1 MSQSPPAAKSK
12 RRRVVRLLLIAAA
25 AAVLLAVGCNTVTTR
40 MVDREDKR
48 VARNADGVMTGAE
61 AHELGDSN
69 SPNAAL
75 FVHGFAGAGT
85 NFNRLPEEF
94 AKAGWYVRVMRLP
107 GHGTSPYDLEKVT
120 TDELEGAVVAA
131 ASELKEKYARVV
143 LIGHSMGGALSTI
156 AAAKANADGLILG
169 GAYFGVTYKWY
180 YVLPPE
186 VWTHLSSHMI
196 RWVYK
201 GKLFTQ
207 VNDESQ
213 LPNIL
218 SYTWLPTKGSVTL
231 HEIGDRA
238 NGLDTLTNVRCPVLM
253 FHSHGDIAASP
264 KAAQNAFQFMRNAS
278 NKLAWVDRSNH
289 HVFWDHDRDL
299 ILEQSTAFIKSIE
312 DRDPVADE
320 QTLPGSF
327 LYDKVLPKLP
337 AIRTSPEK
345 DRDDSVPLPGVSAPA
360 K

>member
-1 MSQSPPAAKSK
+1 M
-12 RRRVVRLLLIAAA
+12 RVLCIVAV
-25 AAVLLAVGCNTVTTR
+25 AAVLLTVGCNTVATQ
-40 MVDREDKR
+40 MVKREDKR
-48 VARNADGVMTGAE
+48 VPRSAEGVMIGAE
-61 AHELGDSN
+61 AHNLGDPN

-107 GHGTSPYDLEKVT
+107 GHGTSPYDLESVT
-120 TDELEGAVVAA
+120 ADELESAVVLA
-131 ASELKEKYARVV
+131 ASELKAKYSRVV

-156 AAAKANADGLILG
+156 AASKVNVDGLILG

-186 VWTHLSSHMI
+186 VWTRLSSHVV

-213 LPNIL
+213 LPHIL

-231 HEIGDRA
+231 HEIGVRA
-238 NGLDTLTNVRCPVLM
+238 NDLDTLFSVRCPVLM

-264 KAAQNAFQFMRNAS
+264 KAARNAFRFMQNKS
-278 NKLAWVDRSNH
+278 NELVWVDRSNH
-289 HVFWDHDRDL
+289 HVFWDYDRDL
-299 ILEQSTAFIKSIE
+299 ILDQSTAFVKSIE
-312 DRDPVADE
+312 NREPAGAE
-320 QTLPGSF
+320 QSLPGSF
-327 LYDKVLPKLP
+327 LYDKVLPNP
-337 AIRTSPEK
+337 RGIRSAPEK
-345 DRDDSVPLPGVSAPA
+345 DGEDPVLSPEVSEPGT
-360 K
+360 

>member
-1 MSQSPPAAKSK
+1 M
-12 RRRVVRLLLIAAA
+12 RILLIAIPV
-25 AAVLLAVGCNTVTTR
+25 AVLFTVGCNTVTTR
-40 MVDREDKR
+40 MVNREDMQ
-48 VARNADGVMTGAE
+48 VPRNADGVMIGAE
-61 AHELGDSN
+61 ARELGNPS
-69 SPNAAL
+69 SQNAAL

-107 GHGTSPYDLEKVT
+107 GHGTSPYDLEKIT
-120 TDELEGAVVAA
+120 ADELENAVVTA
-131 ASELKEKYARVV
+131 ASELKAKHARVV

-156 AAAKANADGLILG
+156 AAAKVNADGLILG
-169 GAYFGVTYKWY
+169 GAYFDVTYKWY

-186 VWTHLSSHMI
+186 VWTRLSSHII

-201 GKLFTQ
+201 GRLFTQ

-218 SYTWLPTKGSVTL
+218 SYVWLPTKGSVTL

-238 NGLDTLTNVRCPVLM
+238 NDLETLTNVRCPVLM

-278 NKLAWVDRSNH
+278 NKLVWVDRSNH
-289 HVFWDHDRDL
+289 HVFWDYDRDF
-299 ILEQSTAFIKSIE
+299 ILEQSNAFIKSIE
-312 DRDPVADE
+312 VREPADVE
-320 QTLPGSF
+320 PSLPGPF

-337 AIRTSPEK
+337 EIRTAPNK
-345 DRDDSVPLPGVSAPA
+345 DSEDAAPVPGVSDHGT
-360 K
+360 